1 MELGVAPPTFATDGW
16 RLPASR
22 LERFARRAEAL
33 GFGGVW
39 VTEHLLHP
47 PGRNYSRLAPLTTL
61 ATPAG
66 ATDSIPLGTSV
77 LILPLRDPVL
87 VAQRAATL
95 QYLSEERLH
104 LGLGLGWVEAEF
116 DAVGVPWAER
126 GRRFSEALELV
137 RRLLSGEETTFRGEF
152 YEVEGLRLE
161 PHVRRPPRILVGG
174 GGVERDGERH
184 VPEAVKERLLHHA
197 DGWLAPPRPPA
208 TLEADW
214 NEIAAHLE
222 RAGRDPSTLDRVGL
236 NWLHLVPG
244 VGSEV
249 AREKQRRVF
258 VARRGAGPERAET
271 AMENQLSGSV
281 EDVRGQ
287 VEAYERLGFDQLIL
301 GPTTHDPADAERQLD
316 RWDDLLR

>member
-1 MELGVAPPTFATDGW
+1 MQLGVAPPTFATDGW

-47 PGRNYSRLAPLTTL
+47 PNRDYSRLAPLTTL
-61 ATPAG
+61 ATLAG

-77 LILPLRDPVL
+77 LILPLRNPVL

-95 QYLSEERLH
+95 QHLSEERLN

-126 GRRFSEALELV
+126 GRRFTEALSVV
-137 RRLLSGEETTFRGEF
+137 RRLLSGEETTFDGEF
-152 YEVEGLRLE
+152 YEVEDLRLE
-161 PHVRRPPRILVGG
+161 PRVHRPPRILVGG
-174 GGVERDGERH
+174 GGVERDGDRS

-197 DGWLAPPRPPA
+197 DGWLAPPRPPS

-214 NEIAAHLE
+214 EEIAAHLE
-222 RAGRDPSTLDRVGL
+222 RAGRDPTTLDRVCL

-249 AREKQRRVF
+249 ATEKQRRVF
-258 VARRGAGPERAET
+258 TDRRGADAERTERAM
-271 AMENQLSGSV
+271 ANQLSGSV
-281 EDVRGQ
+281 EDVRGL
-287 VEAYERLGFDQLIL
+287 VEAYERLGFDQLVL
-301 GPTTHDPADAERQLD
+301 GPTTHDPNDAERQLEL
-316 RWDDLLR
+316 WADLLR